1 MFKTAEKSNRKNS
14 NHVMTVQKNSK
25 KWKHFMKGKGK
36 LVPRYVSPF
45 QVLERVEWVTCHL

>member
-45 QVLERVEWVTCHL
+45 QVLERVEWVTYHL